1 MFSNIDV
8 RVKLRFYPHCVIK
21 YQHTP
26 EGLVFSLCSAVQGS
40 RGEKQL
46 SIVSHTYSALERGAI
61 TLVQVSQQ
69 IVRVF
74 PNIALL
80 FLIIREEEFK
90 AGDLSI
96 PSTFWELSLAKY
108 SLSLLHHC
116 WNLRGS
122 KWDDTFSHLSFC
134 HHALLTELFEIPK
147 LIKWAVQPFN
157 QARNSANDA
166 FPEMEMQILFPL
178 LFVQWGALFL
188 ALQLLGGLQCCL
200 LKLWKWYCAFWEGG
214 GRARESVWYLY
225 YTVSAL
231 CSSWDVKLTVHKHCY
246 WKYILPLIATTA
258 LTDSNY
264 PSFSGTIKSPLIQ
277 DLCSYSI

>member
-1 MFSNIDV
+1 MQF
-8 RVKLRFYPHCVIK
+8 H
-21 YQHTP
+21 
-26 EGLVFSLCSAVQGS
+26 S
-40 RGEKQL
+40 RL
-46 SIVSHTYSALERGAI
+46 W
-61 TLVQVSQQ
+61 
-69 IVRVF
+69 VF

-80 FLIIREEEFK
+80 FLIIGEEELK

-108 SLSLLHHC
+108 GLSLLHHC

-122 KWDDTFSHLSFC
+122 KWDDTFSHLSLC
-134 HHALLTELFEIPK
+134 HHVLLTELFEIPK

-157 QARNSANDA
+157 QARNLANHA
-166 FPEMEMQILFPL
+166 FPEMEMQILFPVL
-178 LFVQWGALFL
+178 CAQWRTLAW
-188 ALQLLGGLQCCL
+188 ALQLWGGLQCCL
-200 LKLWKWYCAFWEGG
+200 LELWKWCCAFWEGG
-214 GRARESVWYLY
+214 GRERESVWYLY
-225 YTVSAL
+225 YTVSSL
-231 CSSWDVKLTVHKHCY
+231 CTSWDVKLTVHKHCY